1 MCRILSQ
8 LGRVY
13 AGAVRVLTV
22 VGNRPQF
29 VKAAP
34 LSVALR
40 EAGIDEVVV
49 HTGQHWDDELSEVFI
64 DELGLD
70 EPAHRLDLRTADVD
84 RLVPPLAAV
93 LAAESPEAV
102 LVLGDTNSTLA
113 GARAAAAAGVPI
125 AHVEAGLRSGDL
137 GMPEERARI
146 EVDRLADLLLC
157 PEDTS
162 AATLAAEGV
171 EGRVEVVG
179 DVMADATLRF
189 APIARERVP
198 PPHEPG
204 TYVVA
209 TVHREANV
217 RPERLRRI
225 VEGLGRVPEPVLL
238 PAHPR
243 TAAVLAAEGIALPD
257 GVELSPPL
265 GYLAFA
271 SAASQARVIATD
283 SGGLQKEAYWYR
295 VPCVTLRPSTEWTG
309 TVEAGANVLVDDDP
323 DAIAEAVAAA
333 RFPADAPPLYGD
345 GNAARRIAS
354 ALLTL

>member
-1 MCRILSQ
+1 M
-8 LGRVY
+8 
-13 AGAVRVLTV
+13 RVLTV

-40 EAGIDEVVV
+40 EAGIEEVVA
-49 HTGQHWDDELSEVFI
+49 HTGQHWDDELSQVFI

-84 RLVPPLAAV
+84 ALTRPLREV
-93 LAAESPEAV
+93 VDAEQPDLV

-113 GARAAAAAGVPI
+113 GARAAAAAAIPI

-137 GMPEERARI
+137 EMPEERARI
-146 EVDRLADLLLC
+146 EVDRLATLLLC
-157 PEDTS
+157 PDERS
-162 AATLAAEGV
+162 ATTLRAEGV
-171 EGRVEVVG
+171 PGRTEVVG

-189 APIARERVP
+189 APIARERVS
-198 PPHEPG
+198 PPHRPG

-209 TVHREANV
+209 TIHREANV
-217 RPERLRRI
+217 RPGRLRRI
-225 VEGLGRVPEPVLL
+225 AEGLSRLDEPVLF

-243 TAAVLAAEGIALPD
+243 TASVLAAERISLGENVDLH
-257 GVELSPPL
+257 EPL

-271 SAASQARVIATD
+271 SAASQARAIATD

-295 VPCVTLRPSTEWTG
+295 VPCVTMRPSTEWVD
-309 TVEAGANVLVDDDP
+309 TVAAGANVLVDDDP
-323 DAIAEAVAAA
+323 DALVDAVSAAT
-333 RFPADAPPLYGD
+333 FPTDAPPLYGD
-345 GNAARRIAS
+345 GHAAGRIVS
-354 ALLTL
+354 ALGSL